1 MAKKRFF
8 PALLL
13 TLVLALSPLSAFA
26 ESGAYAVK
34 FYPGDYGT
42 MTKNDQIPFVY
53 YGIDDDVN
61 KPYYYKLN
69 VSETETLS
77 FAGSIIDTLL
87 PNSGYEFAYWTANAA
102 VYQAGSGTAI
112 PAGTPLSSDQIQ
124 NSVNVRSDNV
134 IFTAQF
140 KQISENPDDSEIAT
154 VEIVGA
160 TLSYKPGETPR
171 ATAAVAAANQGRYRI
186 ADEWWQELNEND
198 EPVAIWHSDG
208 GAYSTLPTITAFESG
223 KKYVYSVLL
232 MPEREYNFAR
242 EVAATVNGNAVTA
255 VPATDGYL
263 SLPNVKT
270 ITPTGQITPPA
281 TGGYYYS
288 PSTPTITALLTA
300 KDAKS
305 ATDYSGGIYGLTF
318 RSTASFSSFR
328 GVQVDG
334 KTLDKSNYIAEEGSI
349 EVYLKAVYLQ
359 TLAAGKHTVTIL
371 STEGDATAE
380 FTIGGSNAS
389 PKTTDPGVALY
400 AAAALLST
408 AGLAW
413 ISKRRGQ

>member
-1 MAKKRFF
+1 MTKKRFF

-359 TLAAGKHTVTIL
+359 TLAVGKHTVTIL